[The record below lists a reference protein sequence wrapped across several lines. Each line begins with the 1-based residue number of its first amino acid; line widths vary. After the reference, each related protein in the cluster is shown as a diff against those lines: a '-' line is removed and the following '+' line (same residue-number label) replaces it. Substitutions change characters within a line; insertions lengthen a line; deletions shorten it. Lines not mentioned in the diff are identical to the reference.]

1 MLGLLLIRSFARGG
15 IILVGDAEFAI
26 KFLHQMDVSKD
37 QKYEDIDGALLCP
50 PKAELE
56 AEERYLVQLIHQQNA
71 KTKRH
76 DEPDAEQNAQ

>member
-1 MLGLLLIRSFARGG
+1 MLRLLLIRSFARGG

-37 QKYEDIDGALLCP
+37 QNHEDIDGALLCP
-50 PKAELE
+50 PKAEFE